1 MNVKSHH
8 PLTEVIA
15 KKLSGFSTVDNLEQ
29 YRMISRAAAAAV
41 KWHEEQNTHCL
52 LFSQYSLD
60 RKMFPFHVCEQKQ
73 EIESNIRDM
82 IHNNRGD
89 NVWVHIHVG
98 TYEECHQAMERFM
111 KAMEID

>member
-41 KWHEEQNTHCL
+41 KWH
-52 LFSQYSLD
+52 
-60 RKMFPFHVCEQKQ
+60 
-73 EIESNIRDM
+73 
-82 IHNNRGD
+82 
-89 NVWVHIHVG
+89 
-98 TYEECHQAMERFM
+98 
-111 KAMEID
+111 